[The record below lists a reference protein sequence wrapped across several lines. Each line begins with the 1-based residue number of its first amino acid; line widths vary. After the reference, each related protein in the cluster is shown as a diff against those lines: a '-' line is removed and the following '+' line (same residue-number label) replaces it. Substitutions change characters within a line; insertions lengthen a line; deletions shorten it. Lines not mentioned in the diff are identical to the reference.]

1 VTFVSFVFCPSAVK
15 FMARVSRV
23 GGVAVCAVACLWA
36 LSSGPALGA
45 RAQDA
50 SFSTAALASWWDDH
64 HVDLPR
70 PPLITHAEVDARV
83 QRVAASDPG
92 FFTLTALGASNEGRA
107 IRHLSFGRG
116 PFHVLMWSQ
125 MHGDEPT
132 ATRALFD
139 LIAFF
144 HMRRDE
150 PAVARMLDAL
160 TIHMVPMLNPDG
172 AERFQRRNLQGID
185 INRDALMLQTP
196 EGRILKDLRDHLNPR
211 LGFNLHNQGWRT
223 SVADSGQPA
232 SISLLAVSFDEA
244 RSDNPGRI
252 LAKQVAGV
260 MRDSIEPLAAGRIG
274 KYDDGFEPRA
284 FGDNITKWGTPVVLV
299 ETGPWPGPDHDTH
312 LVRLNF
318 VLLVSALDAL
328 ATGRAEAASPDRY
341 ESLPFNGSSVLYQ
354 LIRRPIV
361 VMGNGVAPFR
371 ADIGITGTR
380 TVRQVEGQR
389 TIVIMKRIEEW
400 GDLSTFGGME
410 EIDGSDL
417 WAAPLWSASL
427 KIGNVVNLRDFS
439 ERKSAI
445 IGPAQPANLVLLKPV
460 GNDRF
465 RVDRIILAEEIV
477 R

>member
-1 VTFVSFVFCPSAVK
+1 VRVMLMKYVMVVVLVLVGAVGSAQ
-15 FMARVSRV
+15 
-23 GGVAVCAVACLWA
+23 
-36 LSSGPALGA
+36 
-45 RAQDA
+45 AQEA
-50 SFSTAALASWWDDH
+50 SFTTEALAAWWDRS

-70 PPLITHAEVDARV
+70 PALLTHRDVDARLKH
-83 QRVAASDPG
+83 VAASDPA
-92 FFTLTALGASNEGRA
+92 FFTIEELGRSVEGRA

-132 ATRALFD
+132 ATRALVD

-144 HMRRDE
+144 HMRREE

-172 AERFQRRNLQGID
+172 AERFQRRNAQGID

-196 EGRILKDLRDHLNPR
+196 EGQILKDLRDRLSPR

-223 SVADSGQPA
+223 SVERTGRPA
-232 SISLLAVSFDEA
+232 SISLLAVAFDEA

-252 LAKQVAGV
+252 LARKVAGV
-260 MRDSIEPLAAGRIG
+260 MRDSIEPLAGGRIAR
-274 KYDDGFEPRA
+274 YDDSFEPRA
-284 FGDNITKWGTPVVLV
+284 FGDNITRWGTPVVLV

-328 ATGRAEAASPDRY
+328 ATGRAEAADQDRY
-341 ESLPFNGSSVLYQ
+341 DSLPFNGSSVLYT
-354 LIRRPIV
+354 LIRRPMV
-361 VMGNGVAPFR
+361 VMGNGVEPFR

-380 TVRQVEGQR
+380 TVRQVDGER
-389 TIVIMKRIEEW
+389 TIVIVKRIDEW

-410 EIDGSDL
+410 EIDGSQL
-417 WAAPLWSASL
+417 WAAPVWSPQL
-427 KIGNVVNLRDFS
+427 KLGDVVALPDFAA
-439 ERKSAI
+439 RPTAA
-445 IGPAQPANLVLLKPV
+445 IGPGAPASLVLLRPV
-460 GNDRF
+460 GEGRF
-465 RVDRIILAEEIV
+465 RVDRILHAEEIE

>member
-1 VTFVSFVFCPSAVK
+1 MKRANWFRSGAASAAIFVLIV
-15 FMARVSRV
+15 
-23 GGVAVCAVACLWA
+23 
-36 LSSGPALGA
+36 SSGQGSAA
-45 RAQDA
+45 RAQEA
-50 SFSTAALASWWDDH
+50 SFTTEALASWWDSH

-70 PPLITHAEVDARV
+70 PPLITHAEVDARL
-83 QRVAASDPG
+83 QRVAASDPS
-92 FFTLTALGASNEGRA
+92 FFALVELGRSVEGRA

-144 HMRRDE
+144 HMRQAE

-172 AERFQRRNLQGID
+172 AERFQRRNVQGID

-196 EGRILKDLRDHLNPR
+196 EGRILKDLRDRLHPR

-223 SVADSGQPA
+223 SVAATGHPA

-252 LAKQVAGV
+252 LAKKVAGV
-260 MRDSIEPLAAGRIG
+260 MRDAIEPLAAGRIG

-284 FGDNITKWGTPVVLV
+284 FGDNITLWGTPVVLV

-318 VLLVSALDAL
+318 VLLAAALDAV
-328 ATGRAEAASPDRY
+328 ATGRADAADPDRY

-354 LIRRPIV
+354 LIRRATF
-361 VMGNGVAPFR
+361 VMGNGVEPFL
-371 ADIGITGTR
+371 ADIGISGTR
-380 TVRQVEGQR
+380 TVRQVDGERQ
-389 TIVIMKRIEEW
+389 IVIVKRIDEW
-400 GDLSTFGGME
+400 GDLSTFGGLE
-410 EIDGSDL
+410 EIDGSGL
-417 WAAPLWSASL
+417 WATPVWADSL
-427 KIGNVVNLRDFS
+427 EIGDVVSLPDFS
-439 ERKSAI
+439 AREVAA
-445 IGPAQPANLVLLKPV
+445 IGPAQPANLLLLRPV
-460 GNDRF
+460 ADDRF
-465 RVDRIILAEEIV
+465 RIDRIITAEETI

>member
-1 VTFVSFVFCPSAVK
+1 MALLWVLSNGSA
-15 FMARVSRV
+15 
-23 GGVAVCAVACLWA
+23 
-36 LSSGPALGA
+36 PEA
-45 RAQDA
+45 RAQEA
-50 SFSTAALASWWDDH
+50 GFTTEGLASWWDGH

-70 PPLITHAEVDARV
+70 PPLITHAEVDTRL

-92 FFTLTALGASNEGRA
+92 FFTLATLGASNEGRA
-107 IRHLSFGRG
+107 IRHLAFGRG

-196 EGRILKDLRDHLNPR
+196 EGRLLKDLRDQLNPR

-223 SVADSGQPA
+223 SVAGTGQPA

-244 RSDNPGRI
+244 RSDNPGRL
-252 LAKQVAGV
+252 LAKKVAGV

-274 KYDDGFEPRA
+274 KYDDEFEPRA

-354 LIRRPIV
+354 LIRRATV

-380 TVRQVEGQR
+380 TVRPVEGQR
-389 TIVIMKRIEEW
+389 TIVIVKRIDEW
-400 GDLSTFGGME
+400 GDLSTFGGLE

-417 WAAPLWSASL
+417 WATPIWSPAL
-427 KIGNVVNLRDFS
+427 KIGDVVTLPDFAS
-439 ERKSAI
+439 RTAAT

-465 RVDRIILAEEIV
+465 RVDRLIMAEEIV

>member
-1 VTFVSFVFCPSAVK
+1 
-15 FMARVSRV
+15 MARVSQVRV
-23 GGVAVCAVACLWA
+23 AAVCGAVCLWA
-36 LSSGPALGA
+36 LSHGPALDV
-45 RAQDA
+45 RAQEA
-50 SFSTAALASWWDDH
+50 GLTTAALAEWWDRN

-70 PPLITHAEVDARV
+70 PPLITHRDVDARV
-83 QRVAASDPG
+83 QRVAASDPA
-92 FFTLTALGASNEGRA
+92 FFTIAELGQSVEGRA
-107 IRHLSFGRG
+107 IRHLSLGRG

-139 LIAFF
+139 LMAFF
-144 HMRRDE
+144 HMRRAE
-150 PAVARMLDAL
+150 PAVARILDAL

-172 AERFQRRNLQGID
+172 AERFQRRNVQGID

-196 EGRILKDLRDHLNPR
+196 EGRILKDLRDRLNPR

-223 SVADSGQPA
+223 SVAGTGQPA

-252 LAKQVAGV
+252 LAKKVAGV

-284 FGDNITKWGTPVVLV
+284 FGDNITLWGTPVVLV

-318 VLLVSALDAL
+318 VLLVSALDSL
-328 ATGRAEAASPDRY
+328 ATGRADAADPDRY

-354 LIRRPIV
+354 LIRRATV
-361 VMGNGVAPFR
+361 VMGNGVAPFQ

-380 TVRQVEGQR
+380 TIRQVDGQR
-389 TIVIMKRIEEW
+389 QIVIVKRIDEW

-410 EIDGSDL
+410 EIDGRGL
-417 WAAPLWSASL
+417 WAVPTWSPSL
-427 KIGNVVNLRDFS
+427 SVGDEVTLPRFPTEPGS
-439 ERKSAI
+439 T
-445 IGPAQPANLVLLKPV
+445 IGPGQPANLVLLAPL
-460 GNDRF
+460 GEDRF
-465 RVDRIILAEEIV
+465 RVERVIEAEDR
-477 R
+477 

>member
-1 VTFVSFVFCPSAVK
+1 MT
-15 FMARVSRV
+15 RVSRARLV
-23 GGVAVCAVACLWA
+23 SVCAVVGLLALWNGSAAGA
-36 LSSGPALGA
+36 L
-45 RAQDA
+45 AQEA
-50 SFSTAALASWWDDH
+50 SFTTQALVAWWDEH

-70 PPLITHAEVDARV
+70 PALLTHREVDARV
-83 QRVAASDPG
+83 QRVAASDPS
-92 FFTLTALGASNEGRA
+92 FFTIEALGQSVEGRT

-139 LIAFF
+139 LMAFF

-150 PAVARMLDAL
+150 PAVARILAAV

-172 AERFQRRNLQGID
+172 AERFQRRNVQGID

-196 EGRILKDLRDHLNPR
+196 EGRILKDLRDQLNPR

-223 SVADSGQPA
+223 SVAGTGQPA
-232 SISLLAVSFDEA
+232 AISLLAVSFDEA

-252 LAKQVAGV
+252 VAKKVAGV

-284 FGDNITKWGTPVVLV
+284 FGDNITLWGTPVVLV

-312 LVRLNF
+312 LVRLNV
-318 VLLVSALDAL
+318 VLLVSALDAV
-328 ATGRAEAASPDRY
+328 ATGRADAADPDRY

-354 LIRRPIV
+354 LIRRVTV
-361 VMGNGVAPFR
+361 VMGNGVEPFR
-371 ADIGITGTR
+371 ADIGIAGTR
-380 TVRQVEGQR
+380 TVRQVDGERQ
-389 TIVIMKRIEEW
+389 IVIVKRIDEW
-400 GDLSTFGGME
+400 GDLSTLGGME

-417 WAAPLWSASL
+417 CATPLWSASL
-427 KIGNVVNLRDFS
+427 KIGDVVTLPSFPVRNV
-439 ERKSAI
+439 AP

-460 GNDRF
+460 GDDRF
-465 RVDRIILAEEIV
+465 RVDRIILAEEID